1 MSFNFEKSLPFFFLF
16 ISLCCSEPL
25 TMTVQKTKSSEPFDL
40 NMESRTFLWMFSR
53 KTTSPAARDSG
64 RRRVN
69 HLAHFC
75 YASTVL
81 PIQVDSKQVCR

>member
-1 MSFNFEKSLPFFFLF
+1 
-16 ISLCCSEPL
+16 
-25 TMTVQKTKSSEPFDL
+25 
-40 NMESRTFLWMFSR
+40 MESRTFLQMFSR

-75 YASTVL
+75 YNCTVL
-81 PIQVDSKQVCR
+81 PIQVDSKQVYR